1 MIAIGIDIGGT
12 SIKGAAVDS
21 NGRVY
26 ETFSMPVAKG
36 EPGEITIHKLAE
48 LVKDYISGNGLEGK
62 IVGIG
67 IGCPGT
73 LDVKNGIVEYSNNL
87 CWNDLPISRIFNE
100 ALPYPIRLTNDANAA
115 ALGEAKYGA
124 GKEFENIIM
133 LTLGTGVGGGII
145 INGKLY
151 EGNLGK
157 GGELGHIVVQ
167 VDGELCTCGRK
178 GCLEAYASATALIRE
193 TKKAMLKNKKSL
205 MWKICPEI
213 EKVGGRTSFE
223 AAKQGDKDAIGVL
236 DNYIKYLGEGI
247 LNYCNIFRP
256 NAIVLSGGV
265 ANAGD
270 YLFDRLNTYVKERN
284 YGYKSTPEVK
294 ILPAQLGYDSGK
306 IGAAALFF
314 EYYVPRKVIEQ
325 RFPGFHQS
333 YVVYSEAQCYEERS
347 GGQQGKGDDEDHFLA
362 ILAPVVAGESI
373 VVQ

>member
-12 SIKGAAVDS
+12 SIKGAAIDS
-21 NGRVY
+21 IGKVY
-26 ETFSMPVAKG
+26 ETFSMPFIKG
-36 EPGEITIHKLAE
+36 EPGEVTIRKLADI
-48 LVKDYISGNGLEGK
+48 VKDYIYSYKLENK

-67 IGCPGT
+67 IGSPGT
-73 LDVKNGIVEYSNNL
+73 LDAKNGVVEYANNL
-87 CWNDLPISRIFNE
+87 GWNNLPVAKIMQE
-100 ALPYPIRLTNDANAA
+100 VLPYPVRLTNDANAA

-124 GKEFENIIM
+124 GKEYENIIM

-167 VDGELCTCGRK
+167 VDGEPCTCGRN

-193 TKKAMLKNKKSL
+193 TKRAMLKNKKSL

-213 EKVGGRTSFE
+213 EMVGGKTSFE
-223 AAKQGDKDAIGVL
+223 AAKQGDADAIRVL

-256 NAIVLSGGV
+256 NVIVLSGGI
-265 ANAGD
+265 ANAGE
-270 YLFDRLNTYVKERN
+270 YLFSRLNKYLEDRN

-294 ILPAQLGYDSGK
+294 ILPAKLGYDSGK

-314 EYYVPRKVIEQ
+314 E
-325 RFPGFHQS
+325 
-333 YVVYSEAQCYEERS
+333 
-347 GGQQGKGDDEDHFLA
+347 
-362 ILAPVVAGESI
+362 
-373 VVQ
+373 